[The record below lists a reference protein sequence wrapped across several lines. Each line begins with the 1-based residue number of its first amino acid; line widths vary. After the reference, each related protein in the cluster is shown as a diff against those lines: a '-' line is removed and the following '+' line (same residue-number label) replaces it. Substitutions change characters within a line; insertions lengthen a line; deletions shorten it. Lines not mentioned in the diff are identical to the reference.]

1 MTDDAKPEEDQ
12 TISHQH
18 QRWFEH
24 FKEIDAE
31 IGRLCLTCG
40 VRILEPGVIERVLHN
55 DANVCS
61 KPNPRAFERLRSL
74 LMMHYS
80 VRDRAVVAMGE
91 KETMGLINVLVERLR
106 TRFGE
111 QLGG

>member
-1 MTDDAKPEEDQ
+1 MTDEAQPGEDEKA
-12 TISHQH
+12 SYQH
-18 QRWFEH
+18 RRWFEH

-31 IGRLCLTCG
+31 IGRLCMTCG
-40 VRILEPGVIERVLHN
+40 VRILEPGVIERVLQN
-55 DANVCS
+55 DSLVCS
-61 KPNPRAFERLRSL
+61 KPNPRAFEKLRSL

-106 TRFGE
+106 TRFGD
-111 QLGG
+111 QLGQ